1 MGIEDHDPKEVILP
15 AWLDQYKKEMDPV
28 YGQLTQF
35 NSNIYIMEKITSIDL
50 NLLGTA
56 TNNFWHLVLASMFE
70 TNVMILWRLVD
81 PSDVTLNMRILRDR
95 IRGNLRDDSL
105 RNEFD
110 SLIGKSNYGSRIDKI
125 YNKVSILRHNRFGH
139 FQRKWIV
146 KESPS
151 LISDD
156 YLPFPNLKE
165 YGNTIGELF
174 NLLCFGHKRLL
185 ILLDYSPNVKHPL
198 DTDSRSDIESLLDL
212 VIENSPWVNT
222 PENQPDYWP
231 HFKKVLSNKE
241 IELMNYYRKRVGKDP
256 V

>member
-28 YGQLTQF
+28 HWQLTQF
-35 NSNIYIMEKITSIDL
+35 NSNIYIMEKISSVDFG
-50 NLLGTA
+50 LLGTT
-56 TNNFWHLVLASMFE
+56 TNNFWYLVFASMFE

-95 IRGNLRDDSL
+95 IRKNLRDDSL

-110 SLIGKSNYGSRIDKI
+110 SFIGKSNYGSRIDNI

-156 YLPFPNLKE
+156 YLPFQNLKE

-174 NLLCFGHKRLL
+174 NLLCFSHKRGL
-185 ILLDYSPNVKHPL
+185 ILLDYIPNVKHPSG
-198 DTDSRSDIESLLDL
+198 TDPRSDIELLLDL
-212 VIENSPWVNT
+212 IIENSPFINT

-231 HFKKVLSNKE
+231 HFKKVLSKKE
-241 IELMNYYRKRVGKDP
+241 IEQMNYYRKRVGKKP

>member
-28 YGQLTQF
+28 YWQLTQF

-81 PSDVTLNMRILRDR
+81 PSDVTLNMRIIRDH
-95 IRGNLRDDSL
+95 IRDNLRDDNL
-105 RNEFD
+105 KDEFD
-110 SLIGKSNYGSRIDKI
+110 TLIVKSNYDSCIKKI
-125 YNKVSILRHNRFGH
+125 HNEISTLRHNRFGH
-139 FQRKWIV
+139 LQRKWIM
-146 KESPS
+146 KAPTS
-151 LISDD
+151 LINDN

-165 YGNTIGELF
+165 YGNIIGELF

-185 ILLDYSPNVKHPL
+185 ILLDYSPNVKQPL
-198 DTDSRSDIESLLDL
+198 DTDPRSDIELLLDL
-212 VIENSPWVNT
+212 VIENSPFVNM
-222 PENQPDYWP
+222 PENQPAYWP
-231 HFKKVLSNKE
+231 HFKKVLPKE
-241 IELMNYYRKRVGKDP
+241 EIKQMNYYRKRVGKKP